1 MNTGTQTPLPPKL
14 SWLET
19 YGWVIRKMAEQYV
32 AHAKERYPLRDYV
45 NEKAA
50 EIDTSGEHLPIVKMH
65 LRDEIRRL
73 ERLGR
78 GGY

>member
-1 MNTGTQTPLPPKL
+1 MNTWTQSPLPPNL

-19 YGWVIRKMAEQYV
+19 YGWAIRTFAEQYV
-32 AHAKERYPLRDYV
+32 THAKERYSLRDYV

-50 EIDTSGEHLPIVKMH
+50 EIDTSREHLPIVKIH